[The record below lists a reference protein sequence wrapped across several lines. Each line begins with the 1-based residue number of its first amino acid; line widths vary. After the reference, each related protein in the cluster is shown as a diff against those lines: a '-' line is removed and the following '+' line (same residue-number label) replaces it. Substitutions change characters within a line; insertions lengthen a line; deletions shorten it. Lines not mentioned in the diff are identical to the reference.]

1 MAAMAVAEAAHMH
14 ATFHSPDDSP
24 ASLHRGHADLEE
36 ERMTTGAEDR
46 PVPGDDKQGDN
57 HYTPQEP
64 ASSQVII
71 IIIIII
77 TAVISISPYLTDK
90 VEHTALCK
98 INNNE
103 YIKTSETI
111 NYIVIMLYSSHTAPA
126 PARTQAH

>member
-14 ATFHSPDDSP
+14 APFHSPDDSP

-46 PVPGDDKQGDN
+46 PVPGNDKQGDN
-57 HYTPQEP
+57 HYTPQES

-77 TAVISISPYLTDK
+77 IAVISIALYAYLTDK
-90 VEHTALCK
+90 GEHTALYK
-98 INNNE
+98 TNKNV
-103 YIKTSETI
+103 YIETSVAI
-111 NYIVIMLYSSHTAPA
+111 CIV
-126 PARTQAH
+126 